1 VGVGERLKRKRAL
14 RQFSFYFFSLSY
26 IFNKMAQGS
35 KTKKPG
41 NPKQKG
47 GREKMGIMK
56 KGCMYISF
64 NIVSKSSIKLFVYS

>member
-1 VGVGERLKRKRAL
+1 
-14 RQFSFYFFSLSY
+14 
-26 IFNKMAQGS
+26 MAQGS

-47 GREKMGIMK
+47 GREKKGIMK